1 MTSHT
6 TDPWF
11 VFYYREVLTEISLPG
26 TLDFFRKRLQ
36 ISYLHKHDRNQA
48 KNYSSGRIFFKNT
61 VLFLEEKDVLRD

>member
-1 MTSHT
+1 M
-6 TDPWF
+6 
-11 VFYYREVLTEISLPG
+11 LTEIALPG

-48 KNYSSGRIFFKNT
+48 KNYSSGRIFSKNT